1 MKSSNRAMDSL
12 TWSIFTVAMSN
23 DTQEE
28 TTLVVGGTGKTGR
41 RVVERLRARGLPIR
55 VGSRTGETPF
65 DWDDRSTWAPALR
78 GVTSAYVTYY
88 PDLAVPG
95 APAAIGALAEEALD
109 AGVRHLVLLSGR
121 GEPEAQAAERVL
133 QESGAEWTVVRCSWF
148 DQNFSEGYMIDGI
161 LEGDVVL
168 PAADVPEP
176 FVDVEDIADV
186 AVAALTRE
194 VASRRVYELTGP
206 RMLRFDEAIAEIAR
220 ATGRE
225 LRFVPVPVDEY
236 AAAMAEHGVPDD
248 IASLVTY
255 LFGEVLDGRN
265 AQVADGVQQA
275 LGRPATDFGEY
286 VRRTAASGVWSGA
299 R

>member
-41 RVVERLRARGLPIR
+41 RVVERLRARGLPTR

-206 RMLRFDEAIAEIAR
+206 HMLRFDEAIAEIAR

-236 AAAMAEHGVPDD
+236 AAAMAEQGLPDD

-286 VRRTAASGVWSGA
+286 VRRTAAFGVWSGA

>member
-1 MKSSNRAMDSL
+1 
-12 TWSIFTVAMSN
+12 
-23 DTQEE
+23 
-28 TTLVVGGTGKTGR
+28 
-41 RVVERLRARGLPIR
+41 
-55 VGSRTGETPF
+55 
-65 DWDDRSTWAPALR
+65 
-78 GVTSAYVTYY
+78 VTYY

-206 RMLRFDEAIAEIAR
+206 RMLRFD
-220 ATGRE
+220 
-225 LRFVPVPVDEY
+225 
-236 AAAMAEHGVPDD
+236 
-248 IASLVTY
+248 
-255 LFGEVLDGRN
+255 
-265 AQVADGVQQA
+265 
-275 LGRPATDFGEY
+275 
-286 VRRTAASGVWSGA
+286 
-299 R
+299 

>member
-236 AAAMAEHGVPDD
+236 AAAMAEQGLPDD

-286 VRRTAASGVWSGA
+286 VRRTAAFGVWSGA

>member
-1 MKSSNRAMDSL
+1 
-12 TWSIFTVAMSN
+12 
-23 DTQEE
+23 
-28 TTLVVGGTGKTGR
+28 
-41 RVVERLRARGLPIR
+41 
-55 VGSRTGETPF
+55 
-65 DWDDRSTWAPALR
+65 
-78 GVTSAYVTYY
+78 
-88 PDLAVPG
+88 
-95 APAAIGALAEEALD
+95 
-109 AGVRHLVLLSGR
+109 
-121 GEPEAQAAERVL
+121 
-133 QESGAEWTVVRCSWF
+133 
-148 DQNFSEGYMIDGI
+148 MIDGI

-236 AAAMAEHGVPDD
+236 AAAMAEQGLPDD